1 MPKSVNCERV
11 FANALCIAGVPFIN
25 VSMIVALGVKYLY
38 TNSTT
43 VTVIVTLLDD
53 DHRIAMSIEV
63 LQLQ

>member
-1 MPKSVNCERV
+1 
-11 FANALCIAGVPFIN
+11 
-25 VSMIVALGVKYLY
+25 MIVALGVKYLY